1 MSFYKKAPM
10 SNSTFMKKMLE
21 NKEKENQNNIL
32 EQQEINLYQKG
43 YVSESK
49 QYILDRYNK
58 EMIKNNSLLQKSN
71 LKDAILEELVTTVL
85 YDGILAPVLE
95 MSFANS
101 HQHQLGYNIA
111 NNFVKEHGANKL
123 LKEWKNSNYYM
134 QSMQEDVSNWYNYL
148 IESAEEKVKEG
159 LSLKDAYQIEQDNIN
174 DFIITIKDNIPK
186 DIDETIN
193 ERVAD
198 SIQDF
203 IDDNKKNKAD
213 MEKIYMDAKSKM
225 VSDND
230 IGIQQE
236 ASMMAK
242 RKENKILNRPTNV
255 FGEMTKI
262 MLESVHKISV
272 LKESYS
278 NNNKLDFKKIMKDTE
293 VMYTFLECLN
303 TLNIVNVNESYI
315 TNMLLEMRDSVNPT
329 KENIEKQLKNS
340 Y

>member
-49 QYILDRYNK
+49 QYVLDRYNK

-101 HQHQLGYNIA
+101 HQQQLGYNIA

-148 IESAEEKVKEG
+148 VESAEEKVKEG

>member
-49 QYILDRYNK
+49 QYVLDRYNK

-71 LKDAILEELVTTVL
+71 LKDAILEELVTAVL

-303 TLNIVNVNESYI
+303 TLSIVNVNESYI
-315 TNMLLEMRDSVNPT
+315 TNMLLEMKNSVNLT
-329 KENIEKQLKNS
+329 KENVEKQLKNS

>member
-71 LKDAILEELVTTVL
+71 LKDAILEELVTAVL

-148 IESAEEKVKEG
+148 VESAEEKIKEG

-203 IDDNKKNKAD
+203 IDDNKKSKAD

-236 ASMMAK
+236 ASMIAK

-315 TNMLLEMRDSVNPT
+315 TNMLLEMKNSVNPT

>member
-71 LKDAILEELVTTVL
+71 LKDAILEELVTAVL

-148 IESAEEKVKEG
+148 VESAEEKVKEG

-315 TNMLLEMRDSVNPT
+315 TNMLLEMKNSVNLT
-329 KENIEKQLKNS
+329 KENVEKQLKNS

>member
-43 YVSESK
+43 YISESK

-134 QSMQEDVSNWYNYL
+134 QSMQEDVHNWYNYL

-225 VSDND
+225 VSDNN

>member
-134 QSMQEDVSNWYNYL
+134 QSMQEDVHNWYNYL

-230 IGIQQE
+230 MGIQQE

>member
-71 LKDAILEELVTTVL
+71 LKDAILEELVTAVL

-303 TLNIVNVNESYI
+303 TLSIVNVNESYI
-315 TNMLLEMRDSVNPT
+315 TNMLLEMKNSVNLT
-329 KENIEKQLKNS
+329 KENVEKQLKNS

>member
-1 MSFYKKAPM
+1 
-10 SNSTFMKKMLE
+10 MKKMLE

-71 LKDAILEELVTTVL
+71 LKDAILEELVTAVL

-134 QSMQEDVSNWYNYL
+134 QSMQEDVSNWYSYL
-148 IESAEEKVKEG
+148 VESAEEKVKEG

-315 TNMLLEMRDSVNPT
+315 TNMLLEMRDNVNPT
-329 KENIEKQLKNS
+329 KENVEKQLKNS

>member
-43 YVSESK
+43 YISESK

-134 QSMQEDVSNWYNYL
+134 QSMQEDVHNWYNYL
-148 IESAEEKVKEG
+148 IESSEEKVKEG

>member
-123 LKEWKNSNYYM
+123 LKEWKHGNYYM

-148 IESAEEKVKEG
+148 VESAEEKVKEG

>member
-71 LKDAILEELVTTVL
+71 LKDAILEELVTAVL

-148 IESAEEKVKEG
+148 VESAEEKIKEG
-159 LSLKDAYQIEQDNIN
+159 FSLKDAYQIEQDNIN

-203 IDDNKKNKAD
+203 IDDNKKSKAD

-236 ASMMAK
+236 ASMIAK

-315 TNMLLEMRDSVNPT
+315 TNMLLEMKNSVNPT

>member
-134 QSMQEDVSNWYNYL
+134 QSMQEDVHNWYNYL

>member
-134 QSMQEDVSNWYNYL
+134 QSMQEDVSNWCNYL

>member
-49 QYILDRYNK
+49 QYVLDRYNK

-71 LKDAILEELVTTVL
+71 LKDAILEELVTAVL

-148 IESAEEKVKEG
+148 VEYAEEKVKEG

-315 TNMLLEMRDSVNPT
+315 TNMLLEMKNSVNPT
-329 KENIEKQLKNS
+329 KENVEKQLKNS

>member
-49 QYILDRYNK
+49 QYVLDRYNK

-303 TLNIVNVNESYI
+303 TLSIVNVNESYI
-315 TNMLLEMRDSVNPT
+315 TNMLLEMKNSVNLT
-329 KENIEKQLKNS
+329 KENVEKQLKNS

>member
-49 QYILDRYNK
+49 QYVLDRYNK

-148 IESAEEKVKEG
+148 VESAEEKVKEG